1 MAVVWLGGS
10 VRGAICFGLINGV
23 TSAHYSLMK
32 AVTLGMVIFTTV
44 IIGIALPYWIKLMDP
59 KE

>member
-1 MAVVWLGGS
+1 MGGS

-23 TSAHYSLMK
+23 TSTHESLMK
-32 AVTLGMVIFTTV
+32 AVILGMVAFTTV
-44 IIGIALPYWIKLMDP
+44 VVGIIMPWWIKLMDP

>member
-1 MAVVWLGGS
+1 MGGS

-44 IIGIALPYWIKLMDP
+44 LVGILLPYWIKLMDP